1 MSDLKNLIRRSKS
14 KEKLI
19 ASTIRLSEE
28 HLSFIVELEELL
40 GLSKQEV
47 MRKLIQEGI
56 SVAEKEFNSNN
67 DEEFFIEE
75 ELANEKERT
84 FYYLLNTNKSNN
96 LEESKRMILHGTAS
110 AFCNPWKFEVE
121 KIKAGD
127 TVFLYENGVGIVGY
141 GKATGEVFKR
151 EHGNEIDGCFY
162 QKLQNYKKLDKPVS
176 AKAIKKVLDRNFPFL
191 KTMSMIYDGH
201 KILDLIE
208 K

>member
-1 MSDLKNLIRRSKS
+1 MSDLKNLIRRSKF
-14 KEKLI
+14 KEKLT

-28 HLSFIVELEELL
+28 HLSFIEELEEQL

-67 DEEFFIEE
+67 NEEEFFIGEE
-75 ELANEKERT
+75 NEKERT
-84 FYYLLNTNKSNN
+84 YYLLNTNKSRE

-110 AFCNPWKFEVE
+110 AFCDPWKFEIE
-121 KIKAGD
+121 KIKASD
-127 TVFLYENGVGIVGY
+127 MVFLYENGVGIVGY
-141 GKATGEVFKR
+141 GKGTGEVFKR
-151 EHGNEIDGCFY
+151 DHGNEIDGCFY

-176 AKAIKKVLDRNFPFL
+176 AKEIKKVLDRNFPFL